1 MSIPHIGGRPR
12 LNPILTTF
20 SWVICASNCR
30 YEGVAFS
37 GWFNGVW
44 EAGYA
49 GHNVTG
55 SVHPQCL
62 ADHNASTAWHCT
74 LPQVAATY
82 VKTPLFAFNAK
93 YDAFQIPNMMQDC
106 FGNVS
111 YSWLGLDLDHSS
123 RIPQLYITR
132 HTPCVDTWH
141 MPCLVPVV
149 IGCLL
154 VRAIRCCAH

>member
-106 FGNVS
+106 FGNATDKFGGRACS
-111 YSWLGLDLDHSS
+111 GYSELALDFDYFT
-123 RIPQLYITR
+123 RIPRR
-132 HTPCVDTWH
+132 HSALAH
-141 MPCLVPVV
+141 VV
-149 IGCLL
+149 
-154 VRAIRCCAH
+154 